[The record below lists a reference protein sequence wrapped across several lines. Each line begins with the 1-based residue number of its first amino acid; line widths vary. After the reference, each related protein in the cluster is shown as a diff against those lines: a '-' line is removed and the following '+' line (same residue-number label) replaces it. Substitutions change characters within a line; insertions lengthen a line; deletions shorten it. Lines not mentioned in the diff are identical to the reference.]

1 MIQRLME
8 FNQVGN
14 LGYFATSTSSSA
26 LQHRSISLSALFQKG
41 ATAVAAHLLKRKQH
55 NNTTAH
61 SSKASSSS
69 IHHIYM
75 CLKTAFQAISLECSL
90 ASGGE
95 KRRRIAARRNGAPV
109 RRGAHQQQVLIGS
122 GATRFKHQD
131 YGGGTPHTGRH
142 MKANVVCG

>member
-26 LQHRSISLSALFQKG
+26 PQHRSISLSALFQKG
-41 ATAVAAHLLKRKQH
+41 ATAVAAHLLKRQQR
-55 NNTTAH
+55 NNTTTQQRIAV
-61 SSKASSSS
+61 KPAQAQY
-69 IHHIYM
+69 ITYI
-75 CLKTAFQAISLECSL
+75 KTAFQAISLERSL
-90 ASGGE
+90 ASGGGE
-95 KRRRIAARRNGAPV
+95 GRRIAARRDGAPV
-109 RRGAHQQQVLIGS
+109 RRGAHQQRVLIGS